1 MGDVAVTNF
10 LTKIVA
16 WIKAGYPDGVP
27 HPDQVPLFALLR
39 RRLSE
44 DEVRAVASALLD
56 RGAFD
61 HTDIGVLITEITDTL
76 PTPEDIERV
85 HDKLATFGWPLDD
98 PRDSEDIE

>member
-1 MGDVAVTNF
+1 VTKF

-44 DEVRAVASALLD
+44 EEVITVAKALLE

-61 HTDIGVLITEITDTL
+61 HVDIGVLITEITDAL
-76 PTPEDIERV
+76 PSPDDVERV
-85 HDKLATFGWPLDD
+85 QATLGACGWPLDD
-98 PRDSEDIE
+98 PRDGEDVE